1 MAAGAT
7 HCEIFVGEWV
17 EQVGLPDAPPG
28 RAVFEWALR
37 GTFLI
42 QRSDSPLPEFPDGLM
57 IIAYDDEADRFTQH
71 YFDSR
76 GVVRIY
82 RMTLSDGLWTL
93 LRTEADFTPLQFAQ
107 RYQGQVLLRWQHH
120 RRPVGDLRMTEAS
133 TGRSTSRSPTPA
145 SSRPELV
152 EGTS

>member
-1 MAAGAT
+1 M
-7 HCEIFVGEWV
+7 
-17 EQVGLPDAPPG
+17 
-28 RAVFEWALR
+28 FEWALR

-93 LRTEADFTPLQFAQ
+93 LRTEADFTPLLFAQ
-107 RYQGQVLLRWQHH
+107 RYQGRFSPDGNTIDGQWETSEDGGEHWQVDFPLTYTRIQ
-120 RRPVGDLRMTEAS
+120 
-133 TGRSTSRSPTPA
+133 
-145 SSRPELV
+145 
-152 EGTS
+152 